1 MTAMRFPTW
10 SVRAL
15 LSVTPFA
22 VIGFAVVGFAV
33 SGCGST
39 SGTSVQQACSDLAAA
54 RCNQRSTCTAIA
66 GSTGVGA
73 SLARVYGDMA
83 TCLQRE
89 ALACK
94 NGLAAPQTGNSP
106 TKVEACVKA
115 YATFSCQ
122 DFFDNN
128 PPADCTITGAR
139 ANGMTCTFGGQCT
152 SGYCQG
158 AKTSV
163 CGTCADMPAA
173 GADCSDSACGHNQ
186 RCVNADDTCE
196 SVVSLNGA
204 CDSTH
209 PCDSGLA
216 CVGSTATMM
225 GTCQMGGAMPGVA
238 CGNNAAMT
246 ACDNS
251 LGLYCAGPAGSKTCM
266 PIALVGDGMSCGLL
280 ADGSRVDCMAG
291 DCYTATGAA
300 TGSAVGTCKA
310 SVVETAANPACD
322 TTLGPG
328 CLAPARCVVA
338 AGGTAG
344 RCVVPVA
351 TMCGQ

>member
-1 MTAMRFPTW
+1 
-10 SVRAL
+10 V
-15 LSVTPFA
+15 
-22 VIGFAVVGFAV
+22 
-33 SGCGST
+33 
-39 SGTSVQQACSDLAAA
+39 AAA
-54 RCNQRSTCTAIA
+54 GDGGAA
-66 GSTGVGA
+66 APGA
-73 SLARVYGDMA
+73 SLKRVYGDMA

-89 ALACK
+89 QLACK

-106 TKVEACVKA
+106 AKVEACVKA
-115 YATFSCQ
+115 FATYSCQ

-128 PPADCTITGAR
+128 PPADCTVTGAR

-163 CGTCADMPAA
+163 CGMCADMPAA
-173 GADCSDSACGHNQ
+173 GADCTDSACGHNQ
-186 RCVNADDTCE
+186 RCVNADNTCE

-216 CVGSTATMM
+216 CVGSSATMM
-225 GTCQMGGAMPGVA
+225 GTCQMGGSMPGVA
-238 CGNNAAMT
+238 CGNGAPTT

-322 TTLGPG
+322 TNLGPG

-338 AGGTAG
+338 TGGGTAG
-344 RCVVPVA
+344 MCVVPVA
-351 TMCGQ
+351 TMCMQ